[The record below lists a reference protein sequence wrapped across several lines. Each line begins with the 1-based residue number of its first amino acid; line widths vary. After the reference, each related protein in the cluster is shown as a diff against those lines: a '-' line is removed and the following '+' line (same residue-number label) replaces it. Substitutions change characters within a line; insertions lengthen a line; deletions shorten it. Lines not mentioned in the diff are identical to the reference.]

1 MTSIYTEVCKR
12 LGHDGT
18 VIYPEPS
25 FRAQRII
32 AHYDRTLARSHRQH
46 DRLYIQTL
54 VAACMSNLA
63 GANGS
68 RDTTQRTRITL

>member
-12 LGHDGT
+12 LGHN
-18 VIYPEPS
+18 IAAQPEPS
-25 FRAQRII
+25 PRAQRII
-32 AHYDRTLARSHRQH
+32 AHYDRTLAQSRRQH

-68 RDTTQRTRITL
+68 RDTTQRTRIML